1 MKRLT
6 LLPLVFAFAGC
17 HDFSAQDTLPTGPKP
32 RDQAASGAFRQ
43 PSQLW
48 AGLTA
53 SERKAAIATIE
64 RIYAEQGD
72 LYVRGEVAVSEGG
85 LPGGRATMVLQD
97 PDRPERPLLLLSGN
111 TADEQTAVDA
121 IVAFSRDRTRTSLG
135 ADGGGLAG
143 HSWTVAGSPIVP
155 HPNFELGPSSL
166 ALPNVTAGA
175 TLVGRASSARR
186 VDIPG
191 VGRATLV
198 KFE

>member
-17 HDFSAQDTLPTGPKP
+17 HDFSTQDNHPTGPKP
-32 RDQAASGAFRQ
+32 RDQAVSEAFRQ

-48 AGLTA
+48 ADLTPA
-53 SERKAAIATIE
+53 ERKAAIETIE
-64 RIYAEQGD
+64 RIYAEEGD

-97 PDRPERPLLLLSGN
+97 PNRPERPLLVLSGN
-111 TADEQTAVDA
+111 TTDEQAAINA
-121 IVAFSRDRTRTSLG
+121 IVAFPRDRTRTSSIR
-135 ADGGGLAG
+135 DGGGLAG
-143 HSWTVAGSPIVP
+143 HSGSGAEGPIVP
-155 HPNFELGPSSL
+155 HPIFELGPSSL
-166 ALPNVTAGA
+166 GLPSVTPGT
-175 TLVGRASSARR
+175 TLVGRASSTRR

-191 VGRATLV
+191 VGRATLL